1 MKKIFVYHL
10 DWSLA
15 TIAFFSL
22 IVSFF
27 VFVNILQANTGGGGL
42 TQADWRKINGWA
54 WSPNIGWLSLNC
66 LNDFNGDGDLNDPG
80 DDTCSIPYGLHI
92 DTSASQ
98 DIRAVGGCAWAGNVG
113 WWICFDDPLLAG
125 NTQAPDYGVY
135 LNNYYW
141 PSDLPSGLN
150 PGASLVPNSLFHGA
164 TWATQ
169 DSNGHASILPL
180 EGVLGWSNELG
191 FPIVATTT
199 PALEGCFNCTE
210 TKTCSDDGSI
220 CTQDSECTAPATCV
234 TNRNCDNCLQYN
246 YDTTEPPVMQSVVAG
261 YDCSDCTFT
270 SGIETICTENAYERN
285 KNSCTTCANYY
296 DTPGLL
302 ADYTLKNGY
311 GSACGWAWNQDSD
324 SGNGVGWIQ
333 FGPRIT
339 AGNNPYFQVNSGD
352 IYARK
357 EIRNYYPPV
366 NSNTYNAFVIET
378 NSNTI
383 YNLYASS
390 TLNLLNR
397 PLVGFPALGAT
408 GKYTNILGSIDYD
421 GLITEVGE
429 TGKNKYGSVIDNV
442 IDNSAEWSIIKDN
455 GGALLLNNKVY
466 YSAGARMINGGL
478 DLEIKNGKNDQNGSG
493 VFVFGDGPVG
503 INHNIKYLG
512 NDIDVSKLKN
522 ISSLVW
528 VIKGDLNIDP
538 SVTEISGTFIVLGD
552 GTPCDDGVEFNCG
565 RFISGA
571 SGSQLKINGTVIAKK
586 FVLERTYS
594 TNSEPAEL
602 FINDGR
608 LKVNPPAG
616 LQNFS
621 TNLPK
626 FTY

>member
-66 LNDFNGDGDLNDPG
+66 LNDFNGDGDLTDPE
-80 DDTCSIPYGLHI
+80 DNTCVSGGGVADYGLHI

-98 DIRAVGGCAWAGNVG
+98 DIRALGGCAWAGNVG

-270 SGIETICTENAYERN
+270 SGIETICTENASERN

-429 TGKNKYGSVIDNV
+429 TGKNK
-442 IDNSAEWSIIKDN
+442 
-455 GGALLLNNKVY
+455 
-466 YSAGARMINGGL
+466 
-478 DLEIKNGKNDQNGSG
+478 NGSG
-493 VFVFGDGPVG
+493 VIVVNGSAIINKNITYTGDD
-503 INHNIKYLG
+503 K
-512 NDIDVSKLKN
+512 VSTLKN
-522 ISSLVW
+522 IPSVVW
-528 VIKGDLNIDP
+528 VIKGGLDISPD
-538 SVTEISGTFIVLGD
+538 VTELSGTFIVLGA
-552 GTPCDDGVEFNCG
+552 FNAG
-565 RFISGA
+565 GGA
-571 SGSQLKINGTVIAKK
+571 NQLKVNGSVLAQS
-586 FVLERTYS
+586 FVLNRTYS

>member
-408 GKYTNILGSIDYD
+408 GKYTNILGSMDYD

-429 TGKNKYGSVIDNV
+429 TGKNKYGSVIDKFSDSPMSSEWHPIYDFNSSPAQV
-442 IDNSAEWSIIKDN
+442 ILD
-455 GGALLLNNKVY
+455 NKVY
-466 YSAGARMINGGL
+466 YYDNPGMLMDSG
-478 DLEIKNGKNDQNGSG
+478 DLEFGANASKNGSG
-493 VFVFGDGPVG
+493 VIVVNGSAIINKNITYTGDD
-503 INHNIKYLG
+503 K
-512 NDIDVSKLKN
+512 VSTLKN
-522 ISSLVW
+522 IPSVVW
-528 VIKGDLNIDP
+528 VIKGGLDISPD
-538 SVTEISGTFIVLGD
+538 VTELSGTFIVLGA
-552 GTPCDDGVEFNCG
+552 FNAG
-565 RFISGA
+565 GGA
-571 SGSQLKINGTVIAKK
+571 NQLKVNGSVLAQS
-586 FVLERTYS
+586 FVLNRTYS

>member
-66 LNDFNGDGDLNDPG
+66 LNDFNGDGDLTDPE
-80 DDTCSIPYGLHI
+80 DNTCVSGGGVADYGLHI

-98 DIRAVGGCAWAGNVG
+98 DIRALGGCAWAGNVG

-339 AGNNPYFQVNSGD
+339 ADNNPYFQVNSGD

-429 TGKNKYGSVIDNV
+429 TGKNKYGSVIDKFSDSPMSSEWHAIYDFNSSPAQV
-442 IDNSAEWSIIKDN
+442 ILD
-455 GGALLLNNKVY
+455 NKVY
-466 YSAGARMINGGL
+466 YYDNPGMLMDSG
-478 DLEIKNGKNDQNGSG
+478 DLEFGANASKNGSG
-493 VFVFGDGPVG
+493 VIVVNGSAIINKNITYTGDD
-503 INHNIKYLG
+503 K
-512 NDIDVSKLKN
+512 VSTLKN
-522 ISSLVW
+522 IPSVVW
-528 VIKGDLNIDP
+528 VIKGGLDISPD
-538 SVTEISGTFIVLGD
+538 VTELSGTFIVLGA
-552 GTPCDDGVEFNCG
+552 FNAG
-565 RFISGA
+565 GGA
-571 SGSQLKINGTVIAKK
+571 NQLKVNGSVLAQS
-586 FVLERTYS
+586 FVLNRTYS

>member
-98 DIRAVGGCAWAGNVG
+98 DIRALGGCAWAGNVG

-246 YDTTEPPVMQSVVAG
+246 YDTAEPPVMQSVVAG

-429 TGKNKYGSVIDNV
+429 TGKNKYGSVIDKFSDSPMSSEWHAIYDFNSSPAQV
-442 IDNSAEWSIIKDN
+442 ILD
-455 GGALLLNNKVY
+455 NKVY
-466 YSAGARMINGGL
+466 YYDNPGMLMDSG
-478 DLEIKNGKNDQNGSG
+478 DLEFGANASKNGSG
-493 VFVFGDGPVG
+493 VIVVNGSAIINKNITYTGDD
-503 INHNIKYLG
+503 K
-512 NDIDVSKLKN
+512 VSTLKN
-522 ISSLVW
+522 IPSVVW
-528 VIKGDLNIDP
+528 VIKGGLDISPD
-538 SVTEISGTFIVLGD
+538 VTELSGTFIVLGA
-552 GTPCDDGVEFNCG
+552 FNAG
-565 RFISGA
+565 GGA
-571 SGSQLKINGTVIAKK
+571 NQLKVNGSVLAQS
-586 FVLERTYS
+586 FVLNRTYS

>member
-66 LNDFNGDGDLNDPG
+66 LNDFNGDGDLTDPE
-80 DDTCSIPYGLHI
+80 DNTCVSGGGVADYGLHI

-98 DIRAVGGCAWAGNVG
+98 DIRALGGCAWAGNVG

-429 TGKNKYGSVIDNV
+429 TGKNKYGSVIDKFSDSPMSSEWHAIYDFNSSPAQV
-442 IDNSAEWSIIKDN
+442 ILD
-455 GGALLLNNKVY
+455 NKVY
-466 YSAGARMINGGL
+466 YYDNPGMLMDSG
-478 DLEIKNGKNDQNGSG
+478 DLEFGANASKNGSG
-493 VFVFGDGPVG
+493 VIVVNGSAIINKNITYTGDD
-503 INHNIKYLG
+503 K
-512 NDIDVSKLKN
+512 VSTLKN
-522 ISSLVW
+522 IPSVVW
-528 VIKGDLNIDP
+528 VIKGGLDISPD
-538 SVTEISGTFIVLGD
+538 VTELSGTFIVLGA
-552 GTPCDDGVEFNCG
+552 FNAG
-565 RFISGA
+565 GGA
-571 SGSQLKINGTVIAKK
+571 NQLKVNGSVLAQS
-586 FVLERTYS
+586 FVLNRTYS

>member
-429 TGKNKYGSVIDNV
+429 TGKNKYGSVIDKFSDSPMSSEWHAIYDFNSSPAQV
-442 IDNSAEWSIIKDN
+442 ILD
-455 GGALLLNNKVY
+455 NKVY
-466 YSAGARMINGGL
+466 YYDNPGMLMDSG
-478 DLEIKNGKNDQNGSG
+478 DLEFGANASKNGSG
-493 VFVFGDGPVG
+493 VIVVNGSAIINKNITYTGDD
-503 INHNIKYLG
+503 K
-512 NDIDVSKLKN
+512 VSTLKN
-522 ISSLVW
+522 IPSVVW
-528 VIKGDLNIDP
+528 VIKGGLDISPD
-538 SVTEISGTFIVLGD
+538 VTELSGTFIVLGA
-552 GTPCDDGVEFNCG
+552 FNAG
-565 RFISGA
+565 GGA
-571 SGSQLKINGTVIAKK
+571 NQ
-586 FVLERTYS
+586 
-594 TNSEPAEL
+594 
-602 FINDGR
+602 
-608 LKVNPPAG
+608 LKVNG
-616 LQNFS
+616 
-621 TNLPK
+621 
-626 FTY
+626 

>member
-98 DIRAVGGCAWAGNVG
+98 DIRALGGCAWAGNVG

-429 TGKNKYGSVIDNV
+429 TGKNKYGSVIDKFSDSPMSSEWHAIYDFNSSPAQV
-442 IDNSAEWSIIKDN
+442 ILD
-455 GGALLLNNKVY
+455 NKVY
-466 YSAGARMINGGL
+466 YYDNPGMLMDSG
-478 DLEIKNGKNDQNGSG
+478 DLEFGANASKNGSG
-493 VFVFGDGPVG
+493 VIVVNGSAIINKNITYTGDD
-503 INHNIKYLG
+503 K
-512 NDIDVSKLKN
+512 VSTLKN
-522 ISSLVW
+522 IPSVVW
-528 VIKGDLNIDP
+528 VIKGGLDISPD
-538 SVTEISGTFIVLGD
+538 VTELSGTFIVLGA
-552 GTPCDDGVEFNCG
+552 FNAG
-565 RFISGA
+565 GGA
-571 SGSQLKINGTVIAKK
+571 NQLKVNGSVLAQS
-586 FVLERTYS
+586 FVLNRTYS